1 MATIDVEPIMEGI
14 RRLQQVQEQLRAKE
28 LSPEGAWIHQYQVTR
43 FYPSG
48 NVETYCYAKWQAK
61 LPIFSKKP
69 KSHRRSQQSEHKP
82 EFTCH
87 QHIGRVSSTTGLGM
101 DEAVRAAYNAWNNR
115 KKLREVEQALQEIQT
130 VLKKTEVELGKM
142 VD

>member
-1 MATIDVEPIMEGI
+1 MATIDVEQIMEGI
-14 RRLQQVQEQLRAKE
+14 RRLQQVQEQLRAEE

-43 FYPSG
+43 SYPSG

-61 LPIFSKKP
+61 LPIFRKKP
-69 KSHRRSQQSEHKP
+69 KSHRRSQQPEQKP

-115 KKLREVEQALQEIQT
+115 KKLNEVEQALTEIQT
-130 VLKKTEVELGKM
+130 VLEKTEVKLGEM